1 MAASTSN
8 YAWPYPTSS
17 DLVRDGATAIGNLAS
32 AIDSF
37 IGGSSALSKLF
48 NIAAN
53 QLVTTS
59 ATTTSV
65 GTFANLTTGPNTG
78 NFTLGPSGLAVIITQ
93 ARISNATGGFTGN
106 NFVSTALSGDITAAA
121 AVTRAGISTG
131 TNSQTVSFIDIIDGN
146 PNGTV
151 TWNVQGQVSTAS
163 TMTVT
168 WSKVTALTL
177 G

>member
-65 GTFANLTTGPNTG
+65 GSFVNLTTGPNTG

-93 ARISNATGGFTGN
+93 ARIANSTTAT

-121 AVTRAGISTG
+121 SVNRAGISTG
-131 TNSQTVSFIDIIDGN
+131 TNSGTVIFVDIIDGN

-151 TWNVQGQVSTAS
+151 TWNVQGQVSSAS